1 MNILPDLANLPL
13 ALRVEI
19 SENAFRKSL
28 TQSEL
33 AAQQAIILEVLRRQN
48 QPGRRTDLEPQSDTS
63 AKVLAEVNGR
73 PTEIVGRMF
82 GESHAQIEKR
92 LAIMRAAEAEPERFG
107 KLVADMDRTGRVDGP
122 FKRLRVARQAEAIRA
137 EPPPYPGRGPYRVI
151 VADPPWP
158 YELRKK
164 DPSHRATHP
173 YPQMSIAEICAE
185 SEKVKAL
192 AHEDCILWLWTT
204 NHHMREA
211 FVVLDAWGFKHKTIL
226 TWAKD
231 RFGTG
236 DWLRGQTEHCYSRCA
251 ASRLY
256 GFSTNRRSSQA
267 RCARTRRSRR
277 NSMPSSKGS
286 ARHRVIASCS
296 RAELARI
303 GTATATNTWR
313 RPRGERRSRARAAR
327 TRLAR
332 GFPRQRPRR
341 LRRPSSRARAR
352 GIPERL
358 PQLAA
363 REAQR
368 LLRRLQLWLHR
379 PPTPPRR
386 VPRISRADE
395 DRTQ

>member
-1 MNILPDLANLPL
+1 MTKALPGFRGTAEDIARIHATWPSAKIGAEAGMNILPDLANLPL

-92 LAIMRAAEAEPERFG
+92 LAIMRAAEAAPERFG

-122 FKRLRVARQAEAIRA
+122 FKRLKVARQAEAIRA

-211 FVVLDAWGFKHKTIL
+211 FVVLDAWGFEHKTIL

-236 DWLRGQTEHCYSRCA
+236 DWLRGQTEHCLFAVRGKPIV
-251 ASRLY
+251 RLLNQ
-256 GFSTNRRSSQA
+256 STLLPGPLRKNSQKPEEFYALVERLCPTPRYCELFA
-267 RCARTRRSRR
+267 R
-277 NSMPSSKGS
+277 
-286 ARHRVIASCS
+286 
-296 RAELARI
+296 
-303 GTATATNTWR
+303 
-313 RPRGERRSRARAAR
+313 RARENWDGHGDEYVAEAA
-327 TRLAR
+327 
-332 GFPRQRPRR
+332 G
-341 LRRPSSRARAR
+341 
-352 GIPERL
+352 
-358 PQLAA
+358 
-363 REAQR
+363 
-368 LLRRLQLWLHR
+368 
-379 PPTPPRR
+379 
-386 VPRISRADE
+386 
-395 DRTQ
+395 